1 MKAYI
6 VAGAILM
13 FTFAGLA
20 SSDTFG
26 VEDCYDAKLVR
37 SWVELEP
44 SVPQGNSFLEK
55 TIYRRGDKI
64 ALGVV
69 HGFTQKELLDP
80 ARLSRILSI
89 IRLSFSQPKYI
100 TRSQDKD
107 PAVTR
112 LLLSF
117 LQHQCE
123 DKELK
128 QKIVDTEIYVSSQV
142 SQVRVVQ

>member
-1 MKAYI
+1 MKFYI
-6 VAGAILM
+6 VTAAILM

-20 SSDTFG
+20 SSDSPG

-44 SVPQGNSFLEK
+44 LMLEGNSFLEK
-55 TIYRRGDKI
+55 AIYRSGDRI
-64 ALGVV
+64 ALGVL
-69 HGFTQKELLDP
+69 HGFTEDELLDP
-80 ARLSRILSI
+80 SRVSRILSI

-100 TRSQDKD
+100 TRSEDKH
-107 PAVTR
+107 PAVTK

-117 LQHQCE
+117 LKHQCE

-128 QKIVDTEIYVSSQV
+128 RKIADTEMYVSSQV
-142 SQVRVVQ
+142 SQVRE